1 MQIDSATRV
10 AARAEHA
17 ADTEME
23 MKRLYRSTDDRK
35 IAGVCGGLGEHFDV
49 DPVFFRLVFL
59 ALLCFGGIGL
69 LAYLAM
75 WIMVPLKDAAG
86 ESRAPGRLRRS
97 RKERR
102 IAGVCGGLGEFLE
115 IDPVLFR
122 VLFIVLAFMGGVGI
136 LLYVAF
142 WLAMPDAVTT
152 GADAQGPSGGSVA
165 SVR

>member
-1 MQIDSATRV
+1 
-10 AARAEHA
+10 
-17 ADTEME
+17 
-23 MKRLYRSTDDRK
+23 MKRLYRSTEERK
-35 IAGVCGGLGEHFDV
+35 IAGVCGGLGEHFDL

-75 WIMVPLKDAAG
+75 WIMVPLKDAAR
-86 ESRAPGRLRRS
+86 EARAPGRLRRS
-97 RKERR
+97 RVERK

-136 LLYVAF
+136 LLYIAF
-142 WLAMPDAVTT
+142 WLAMPDAVA
-152 GADAQGPSGGSVA
+152 ADADAGRPGGGGGVA
-165 SVR
+165 PAR